1 MRKLMLFAMLACVL
15 WSGWWVVASTGL
27 RKSVSGWL
35 EARSA
40 EGWQAEVSRIEGG
53 GFPLRLQAG
62 LIDLALADPRAGAA
76 VTTDRL
82 DIVADAWWPGN
93 VEVLL
98 DNGPI
103 VLASP
108 LGRKTLRMQDS
119 VIALNLHPGTA
130 LELSA
135 LGWTSGPWSLTGPR
149 NVLSQ
154 AADLT
159 VTMTQVSGSTYDLV
173 ARANAFAPGEGTR
186 QILRIPPSFPAAFD
200 SLQMNATVTFDTE
213 WDRRALDRRRPQ
225 PRQID
230 LHLAEARW
238 GDLHLD
244 LTADLR
250 VDANGIADG
259 DISLR
264 ARNWRSLLDL
274 AENSGRLRPGLRR
287 QAESILRALARAS
300 GNPEALDVT
309 LNINQGMISLGFIPL
324 MPAPQ
329 IILR

>member
-1 MRKLMLFAMLACVL
+1 MRKLIWFAVLAAVL
-15 WSGWWVVASTGL
+15 WSGWWFMASSGL
-27 RKSVSGWL
+27 RNSVSGWL

-40 EGWQAEVSRIEGG
+40 EGWQAEASRIEGG

-62 LIDLALADPRAGAA
+62 LIDLALADPRAGVA

-82 DIVADAWWPGN
+82 DILADAWWPGN

-98 DNGPI
+98 DEGPI

-108 LGRKTLRMQDS
+108 MGRNALTMQDS
-119 VIALNLHPGTA
+119 VMALNLRPGTA

-135 LGWTSGPWSLTGPR
+135 LGWTSGPWSLTAHDH
-149 NVLSQ
+149 VLSQ
-154 AADLT
+154 ADDLT
-159 VTMTQVSGSTYDLV
+159 LTMTQVSGPTYDLV
-173 ARANAFAPGEGTR
+173 ARATAFEPGDSIR
-186 QILRIPPSFPAAFD
+186 QVFRLPQSFPRAFD

-225 PRQID
+225 PRKID

-244 LTADLR
+244 FTADLR
-250 VDANGIADG
+250 VDENGIADG
-259 DISLR
+259 EISLR
-264 ARNWRSLLDL
+264 AQNWRSILDL
-274 AENSGRLRPGLRR
+274 AESSGRLRPALRR
-287 QAESILRALARAS
+287 QAERLLSALAQAS

-309 LNINQGMISLGFIPL
+309 LDINQGMIALGFIPL
-324 MPAPQ
+324 APAPR